1 MDRATVLIAFD
12 GSEEAAG
19 AVRAAAALFPAAAA
33 VVVHVRTL
41 PLTDEGAALARAAL
55 PDDVIHT
62 AVARYEAL
70 AAQDAAAIAE
80 RGTALARDAGLA
92 AEPAVHAA
100 AAPWRGLLAAAAEHA
115 ADVLVCGTRGQG
127 ATARAVTGS
136 TSSSLH
142 YHAPLPV
149 LAVPVGADP
158 GDGPAL
164 IGYDGSDGAQAAIA
178 AVARL
183 LPGRAAVV
191 AHAWTSPVR
200 RTFAGESLL
209 DAPLDEIQAVARDL
223 DALFEGDAEELAEAG
238 AALAREHGLEA
249 RSVAPQAGGAD
260 WHGLVAAAASERA
273 ALIAVGS
280 RGRGALAAT
289 VLGSVSAGLV
299 HNADLPVLVI
309 PGA

>member
-1 MDRATVLIAFD
+1 MGRVTALIAFD

-19 AVRAAAALFPAAAA
+19 AVRAAAALLPAASA
-33 VVVHVRTL
+33 VVAHVRTA

-70 AAQDAAAIAE
+70 AAQEADALAE
-80 RGTALARDAGLA
+80 RGAALAREAGLA
-92 AEPAVHAA
+92 AEAAVHAA
-100 AAPWRGLLAAAAEHA
+100 ATPWRGLLAAAAEHR
-115 ADVLVCGTRGQG
+115 ADVIVCGTRGQG
-127 ATARAVTGS
+127 AVARAVLGS
-136 TSSSLH
+136 TTSSLL
-142 YHAPLPV
+142 YHATLPV
-149 LAVPVGADP
+149 LTVPGGAAT
-158 GDGPAL
+158 GDGPVL
-164 IGYDGSDGAQAAIA
+164 IGFDGSDEAEAAIA

-200 RTFAGESLL
+200 RSFAGESLL
-209 DAPLDEIQAVARDL
+209 GAPLDEIQAAARDL

-238 AALAREHGLEA
+238 AAQAREHGLEA
-249 RSVAPQAGGAD
+249 RAVAQEAGGAD
-260 WHGLVAAAASERA
+260 WHGVVAAAAAERA

-299 HNADLPVLVI
+299 HNADVPVLVI
-309 PGA
+309 PGT